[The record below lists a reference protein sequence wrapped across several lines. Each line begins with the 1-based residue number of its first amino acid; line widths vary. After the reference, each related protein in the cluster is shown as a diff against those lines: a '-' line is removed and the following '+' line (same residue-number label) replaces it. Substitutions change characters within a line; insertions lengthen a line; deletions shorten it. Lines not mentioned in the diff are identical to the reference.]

1 MSFYP
6 STNYDEI
13 DRPTNSYM
21 NSVFIRGFFKKFNDE
36 NYEVYIMWAV
46 MVITILLLIIMSIST
61 LIDIHETERFL
72 AASNYQIP

>member
-13 DRPTNSYM
+13 EPPTNALM
-21 NSVFIRGFFKKFNDE
+21 NNLFIRSFFKRFNDE

-46 MVITILLLIIMSIST
+46 MVITVLLLIIMSIST

-72 AASNYQIP
+72 AASNYHIL